1 MYNTVLLYIYLK
13 IQSKQWLP
21 NKRIPS
27 ERQLSIK
34 FGLSRNL
41 IRKVFSVLCNYNVL
55 DNNTK
60 PGYFVHKDYKTGFF
74 INFLDFDKVTSYEHT
89 ELYRTPFN
97 QYDINTFK
105 QLAAKDDFL
114 SSAFPKTN
122 QVIYYDQNKDAIF
135 VNQVLL
141 NRKLLVYHN
150 TSAMSFQDF
159 VMFAENG
166 QPVVRHK
173 QFSMVCNDLGPVKD
187 LLKPDKLD
195 HHYLVTYSVY
205 FNIENEILAVSK
217 IFHLLPD
224 SRINSLDVKLEFHD
238 YQTKIEAKLTDEE
251 LTKLNRKRI

>member
-74 INFLDFDKVTSYEHT
+74 INFLDFDKVISFDHT
-89 ELYRTPFN
+89 ELYRTPFS
-97 QYDINTFK
+97 QYDINMFK
-105 QLAAKDDFL
+105 ELSNKDDFL
-114 SSAFPKTN
+114 SSAFPKVN
-122 QVIYYDQNKDAIF
+122 QVVYYDQNKEVIF

-150 TSAMSFQDF
+150 TNAMSFQDF

-166 QPVVRHK
+166 QPIVRHK
-173 QFSMVCNDLGPVKD
+173 QISMVCTDMGPVKEFI
-187 LLKPDKLD
+187 KPNKLNNN
-195 HHYLVTYSVY
+195 YLVTYSVY
-205 FNIENEILAVSK
+205 FNIENEILAISK

-224 SRINSLDVKLEFHD
+224 SKINSLDVKLEFHD
-238 YQTKIEAKLTDEE
+238 YQSRIESKIKNDTLV
-251 LTKLNRKRI
+251 NRGRK